1 MEGESTGLEINV
13 ATLIAGG
20 IIGYLWQRSKACS
33 ISGYR
38 DFYLFKDTYLLKTV
52 LGMFVGALI
61 GFVVLKS
68 FSPYEGNFLALLN
81 TPGLTLDTM
90 LLIFI
95 GGIGFGLFSVLAGGC
110 PTKQHVAAASGSK
123 TSMLY
128 LLGFYAGL
136 IYFQVVILAYL
147 LSVLGVG

>member
-68 FSPYEGNFLALLN
+68 FSPNEGNFLSLLN

-136 IYFQVVILAYL
+136 IYFQVAILAYL
-147 LSVLGVG
+147 LSVLS